1 MTMTEPQG
9 GSVAEAI
16 AVARAGN
23 LSTAYQMLRSLTA
36 ADPNNAEAWL
46 WLGGVTSDPVEQH
59 VALER
64 VLSLDPANPRA
75 RRGLQA
81 LREQHPELFS
91 SEPLPAA
98 PVAPPEPAETS
109 AVATTSDPRQPVD
122 PEAQSKIQN
131 RQSKMVATTSSARQP
146 VAPVAAEPAPVAAF
160 APAEQTDAISEPVAE
175 PETPDQPRSSLDD
188 ELTCPYC
195 GSMTDAEDLRCPNC
209 QGDLVVAAEPTIGA
223 RLSRLVLAL
232 LWLLSATAAVAGS
245 AWMIG
250 AAQDL
255 QGGTGRMLVPVL
267 QNLDLSTRPDMIY
280 QGAMSVGL
288 TLGGLAL
295 IGLIIAAGL
304 LLRWRAVYVIHL
316 LLVLAALASAIIL
329 LVISLPILGS
339 TIRLD
344 MGAGNE
350 DLAII
355 AGVLVLTIVQLL
367 LTFAGRR
374 EFFPRRVRARLPQ
387 RSLSGKAHFRLGTH
401 YRDQGWR
408 WAAARELEQ
417 AVAQEPGKVKYRRA
431 LADVYASMGDH
442 FRARDELRASLNLQ
456 TDTSPAGRAGMLF
469 EDAQR
474 GRQ

>member
-1 MTMTEPQG
+1 MTMTEPSS

-16 AVARAGN
+16 VLARAGN

-46 WLGGVTSDPVEQH
+46 WLGGVTGDPVEQH

-64 VLSLDPANPRA
+64 VLRLDPANPRA
-75 RRGLQA
+75 RRGLQD
-81 LREQHPELFS
+81 LRDRHPELFS
-91 SEPLPAA
+91 SEPAPDS
-98 PVAPPEPAETS
+98 PVAPIKPAGISATAPASNLPQTVEPL
-109 AVATTSDPRQPVD
+109 PP
-122 PEAQSKIQN
+122 
-131 RQSKMVATTSSARQP
+131 
-146 VAPVAAEPAPVAAF
+146 EPAPVAAF
-160 APAEQTDAISEPVAE
+160 APAAQADALSESLDQ
-175 PETPDQPRSSLDD
+175 PETPEQPRSSLDD

-195 GSMTDAEDLRCPNC
+195 GSLTDADDMCCPHC
-209 QGDLVVAAEPTIGA
+209 QGDLAVAAEPTGGA

-232 LWLLSATAAVAGS
+232 LWLSSTVAAVAGS
-245 AWMIG
+245 VWTIG

-267 QNLDLSTRPDMIY
+267 QMLGLSTRPDMLF

-288 TLGGLAL
+288 TVAGLAL
-295 IGLIIAAGL
+295 IGLIIAVGL

-316 LLVLAALASAIIL
+316 LVVLAALSGAIVL
-329 LVISLPILGS
+329 LVISLPVLGS
-339 TIRLD
+339 TIPLD
-344 MGAGNE
+344 MGAVDE
-350 DLAII
+350 SLAII
-355 AGVLVLTIVQLL
+355 VGALVLTIFQLL
-367 LTFAGRR
+367 LTFASRR
-374 EFFPRRVRARLPQ
+374 EFFPRHERARLPR
-387 RSLSGKAHFRLGTH
+387 RSRSAKQHFRLGTH

-417 AVAQEPGKVKYRRA
+417 AVEQEPEKLKYRRA

-456 TDTSPAGRAGMLF
+456 AGTSSVGRAGMLF
-469 EDAQR
+469 EEVQR

>member
-1 MTMTEPQG
+1 
-9 GSVAEAI
+9 
-16 AVARAGN
+16 
-23 LSTAYQMLRSLTA
+23 
-36 ADPNNAEAWL
+36 
-46 WLGGVTSDPVEQH
+46 
-59 VALER
+59 
-64 VLSLDPANPRA
+64 
-75 RRGLQA
+75 
-81 LREQHPELFS
+81 
-91 SEPLPAA
+91 
-98 PVAPPEPAETS
+98 
-109 AVATTSDPRQPVD
+109 
-122 PEAQSKIQN
+122 
-131 RQSKMVATTSSARQP
+131 
-146 VAPVAAEPAPVAAF
+146 
-160 APAEQTDAISEPVAE
+160 
-175 PETPDQPRSSLDD
+175 
-188 ELTCPYC
+188 
-195 GSMTDAEDLRCPNC
+195 
-209 QGDLVVAAEPTIGA
+209 
-223 RLSRLVLAL
+223 LAL

-267 QNLDLSTRPDMIY
+267 QILGLSTRPDLIY

-350 DLAII
+350 NLAII

-417 AVAQEPGKVKYRRA
+417 AVAQEPGKVRYRRA

-442 FRARDELRASLNLQ
+442 FRARDERRASLNLQ
-456 TDTSPAGRAGMLF
+456 AGTSPAGRAGMLF